1 MNIYL
6 LMTNRPFDL
15 DIDAQF
21 PEHHLVWDHAVL
33 IESEQSQS
41 RVYHAIKHAL
51 PADTPLMIAIL
62 DHQPKFKGAKPGLL
76 KWLRE
81 RYDAM
86 PARF

>member
-6 LMTNRPFDL
+6 LTSDRPFDL
-15 DIDAQF
+15 DIGAQF
-21 PEHHLVWDHAVL
+21 PEHHFVWDHAVL

-86 PARF
+86 PARY

>member
-6 LMTNRPFDL
+6 LTSDRPFDL
-15 DIDAQF
+15 DLGAQF
-21 PEHHLVWDHAVL
+21 PEHLFVWDHAVL

-62 DHQPKFKGAKPGLL
+62 DQQPKFKGAKPGLL

-86 PARF
+86 PARY

>member
-6 LMTNRPFDL
+6 LMSDRPFHL
-15 DIDAQF
+15 DISAQF

-76 KWLRE
+76 KWIRE